1 MNKVT
6 LSIGS
11 DVLDTFPDVQV
22 AAVRAKIDDA
32 AALQSAIEQLKGDAE
47 RLRDH
52 LENIEPITSM
62 PEIASWR
69 AAYGAMGVKPSKFH
83 SSIEALM
90 RRVKKGQDIST
101 GLEIVDFYNLVSIS
115 QKSPIGAYDAKKLTS
130 SEIVLRKSD
139 PSNDSFVPLGG
150 SAEAF
155 PLSKGLVVYASGGDV
170 LCWGFN
176 TRDSSVSCV
185 DQGSKE
191 VLFFSET
198 TDPEQRERPAATM
211 RALADA
217 LGDTDAQIVTLAS
230 SIPSGRL

>member
-1 MNKVT
+1 MNEVT

-11 DVLDTFPDVQV
+11 DVLETFPDVHI
-22 AAVRAKIDDA
+22 AAVRAKIDDPE
-32 AALQSAIEQLKGDAE
+32 ALQSAIEQLKDDAE
-47 RLRDH
+47 RLRPD
-52 LENIEPITSM
+52 LERTDPITSM

-69 AAYGAMGVKPSKFH
+69 IAYGAMGVKPSKFH
-83 SSIEALM
+83 SSIEALI

-101 GLEIVDFYNLVSIS
+101 GLRIVDFYNLVSIN
-115 QKSPIGAYDAKKLTS
+115 QKSPIGAYDARKLRS

-155 PLSKGLVVYASGGDV
+155 PLSEGLVVYASDRDV

-176 TRDSSVSCV
+176 TRDSSISCV
-185 DQGSKE
+185 DQDSKE

-198 TDPEQRERPAATM
+198 TDAQQGERPATTM
-211 RALADA
+211 QVLADA
-217 LGDTDAQIVTLAS
+217 LGDIDAQIVTLNS
-230 SIPSGRL
+230 STPSGSL

>member
-1 MNKVT
+1 MNEVT

-11 DVLDTFPDVQV
+11 DVLETFPDVQI
-22 AAVRAKIDDA
+22 AAVRTKINDA
-32 AALQSAIEQLKGDAE
+32 AALQSAIEQLKKDAE
-47 RLRDH
+47 SLRED
-52 LENIEPITSM
+52 LENVDPITSM

-69 AAYGAMGVKPSKFH
+69 IAYGAMGVKPSKFH

-101 GLEIVDFYNLVSIS
+101 GLGIVDFYNLVSIN

-130 SEIVLRKSD
+130 PEIVLRKSD
-139 PSNDSFVPLGG
+139 PSTDSFVPLGG

-155 PLSKGLVVYASGGDV
+155 PLSKGLVVYASDSNV

-176 TRDSSVSCV
+176 TRDSGISCV
-185 DQGSKE
+185 DQNSKE
-191 VLFFSET
+191 VLFFSES
-198 TDPEQRERPAATM
+198 TDVEQRERPAATM

-217 LGDTDAQIVTLAS
+217 LGNTDAQILTLDIS
-230 SIPSGRL
+230 TPKGSL